1 MTELEL
7 KTELEDNKLPKGWQR
22 VRFKNIVENKKF
34 AIVDGPF
41 GTQLHADEYLNEGVP
56 VVRITNLSFN
66 GKFLDENFVFINKKK
81 ANILKRSEVIP
92 GDIIIAKT
100 GATIGKSGIFPT
112 NLHKGIIASS
122 CLKFTTKRRKISEKY
137 ILYFITWHKGQ
148 KQILNGASGSTRTTI
163 NIIPFSNIEIYLPF
177 YLSEQCKIA
186 EILETFDET
195 IERTDAIIKKYK
207 RIKQGLMQNLLTK
220 GITVFEFEKDKLIAA
235 VKRVFGSGDHSFGRE
250 ENLVSHLSRHLN
262 EFFPRWNVD
271 SEVEK
276 NNDRQRPDIII
287 HKRRTDENLFAIEV
301 KKNENLNAIK
311 KDIEKLEDVMLGDYH
326 YKDVVFIGFDID
338 NFEDIFKLSEKVN
351 FILVS
356 KNGEIKVKSR
366 VRRFKESPLGRI
378 PKEWEVVEL
387 RENISVLL
395 SNVDK
400 KIFNFEQKI
409 LLCNY
414 LDVYKNEYINNSIS
428 FMRGSANR
436 REIKKFGVSKGNVII
451 TKDSEEFNDI
461 AKSVYVRDEIN
472 NLICGYHLALLKPSK
487 RIDGLYLSKILK
499 LYKVNSFFQRRANG
513 ITRFGISKETIEKAL
528 IPLPTLPEQKRI
540 VSVLSQI
547 DKTIE
552 KEQKYKQKLEQIK
565 QGLMENLLTGKV
577 RVNHLIN
584 EGVESV

>member
-1 MTELEL
+1 MNKVEVKIKLKNHKLPERWVKTILADSNLFKTIGSGIYPFKGTKLYLSTSSIEETKIISIEEIITYKKRPSRANMQPRKGLVAFAKMRSTLKVLLVNNELE
-7 KTELEDNKLPKGWQR
+7 
-22 VRFKNIVENKKF
+22 KN
-34 AIVDGPF
+34 
-41 GTQLHADEYLNEGVP
+41 
-56 VVRITNLSFN
+56 
-66 GKFLDENFVFINKKK
+66 
-81 ANILKRSEVIP
+81 
-92 GDIIIAKT
+92 
-100 GATIGKSGIFPT
+100 
-112 NLHKGIIASS
+112 
-122 CLKFTTKRRKISEKY
+122 Y
-137 ILYFITWHKGQ
+137 ILSTGFSLFEVKIYSKYFYQYVMSRFFNHQ
-148 KQILNGASGSTRTTI
+148 KDLLAEGTTQEAI
-163 NIIPFSNIEIYLPF
+163 SNDDFKRIYISFPPSLT
-177 YLSEQCKIA
+177 EQRKIA
-186 EILETFDET
+186 EILETADET
-195 IERTDAIIKKYK
+195 IEKTDAIIEKYK
-207 RIKQGLMQNLLTK
+207 RIKQGLTKDSLTK
-220 GITVFEFEKDKLIAA
+220 GITAFEFEKDKLIAA
-235 VKRVFGSGDHSFGRE
+235 VKKVFDSGDHRFGRE

-262 EFFPRWNVD
+262 EFFPGWNVD

-326 YKDVVFIGFDID
+326 YEDVVFMGFDID
-338 NFEDIFKLSEKVN
+338 NFEDVFKLSEKVN

-356 KNGEIKVKSR
+356 KSGEIKVKSR
-366 VRRFKESPLGRI
+366 VRRFKDSPLGRI
-378 PKEWEVVEL
+378 PEEWEVVEL

-436 REIKKFGVSKGNVII
+436 REIKKFRVSKGNVII

-461 AKSVYVRDEIN
+461 AKSAYVRSEIN

-528 IPLPTLPEQKRI
+528 IFLPTLPEQKRI
-540 VSVLSQI
+540 ASVLSQI
-547 DKTIE
+547 DETIE
-552 KEQKYKQKLEQIK
+552 KEQKYKEKFERIK
-565 QGLMENLLTGKV
+565 QGLMEDLLTAKV
-577 RVNHLIN
+577 RVNHLIK
-584 EGVESV
+584 EGAESV